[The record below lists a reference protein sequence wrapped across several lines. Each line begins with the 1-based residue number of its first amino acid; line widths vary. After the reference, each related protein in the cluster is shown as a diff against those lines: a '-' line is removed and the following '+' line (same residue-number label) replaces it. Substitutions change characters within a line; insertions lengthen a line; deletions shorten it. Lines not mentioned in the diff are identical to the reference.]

1 MHPYPHK
8 YQASAAGSSSGTVR
22 CSSAGL
28 PDLETSAPPEF
39 DGPEG
44 YWSPETLL
52 VASIA
57 DCYVLSF
64 RAVARAS
71 RLEWARLDV
80 QVDATLDKV
89 ADVTRFTGYVIRP
102 RLVIADAAREGL
114 ARTVLEKSKRVCLVT
129 NSLQAECELAPELV
143 FEPLPA

>member
-1 MHPYPHK
+1 MHPYPHS
-8 YQASAAGSSSGTVR
+8 YRAAAAGAPAGTVR
-22 CSSAGL
+22 CTSAGL

-71 RLEWARLDV
+71 RLEWERLEV

-102 RLVIADAAREGL
+102 RLTLADPAREGL

-129 NSLQAECELAPELV
+129 NSLQAGCELAPELV
-143 FEPLPA
+143 FVAAA

>member
-1 MHPYPHK
+1 MHPYPHH
-8 YQASAAGSSSGTVR
+8 YHVAAAGSATGAVM

-28 PDLETSAPPEF
+28 PDLQTSAPPEF
-39 DGPEG
+39 NGPEG

-57 DCYVLSF
+57 DCYLLSF

-71 RLEWARLDV
+71 RLDWERMDV
-80 QVDATLDKV
+80 QVEGVLDKV

-102 RLVIADAAREGL
+102 RLVLADPSRETL

-129 NSLQAECELAPELV
+129 NSLQAACELVPDLV
-143 FEPLPA
+143 FGTAG